1 MVISKKKKIMENK
14 KKQLDSRGYKRM
26 QSEILKAK
34 GYSGHIASGRLL
46 KTKI

>member
-1 MVISKKKKIMENK
+1 MVENK
-14 KKQLDSRGYKRM
+14 KKKLDSRGYKRM

-34 GYSGHIASGRLL
+34 GYSGHIVSGRLL